1 LSYVNDKLVRQKWKK
16 NMNMML
22 VRVSAWVLLPAAA
35 LLCGCAG
42 FGKRLESPQIS
53 LVHMEVQEA
62 KWLET
67 VLRIELRVFN
77 TNDVPLTVR
86 GIDCTMEVNG
96 KDFAQGVSDASVTIP
111 AHGTAVVPVAVYS
124 SIANMVLGVLRL
136 QEKETLQYKMK
147 GRLRLKGGFMMPSL
161 IPFDTEGEIS
171 LKKS

>member
-1 LSYVNDKLVRQKWKK
+1 MK
-16 NMNMML
+16 
-22 VRVSAWVLLPAAA
+22 VSAFQPSVWVLLMAAA
-35 LLCGCAG
+35 MLSGCAG

-53 LVHMEVQEA
+53 LVNMEVQEA

-67 VLRIELRVFN
+67 VFRIELRVFN

-86 GIDCTMEVNG
+86 GVDCTLEVNG
-96 KDFAQGVSDASVTIP
+96 KDFARGVSDASVVIP

-124 SIANMVLGVLRL
+124 SIANMVVGVLRL

-147 GRLRLKGGFMMPSL
+147 GRLRLEGGFMTPSL
-161 IPFDTEGEIS
+161 IPFDTEGEVL